1 MIQKNGNDET
11 LFHAGNNEG
20 QLVVMNEKG
29 KTLSLKQC
37 KRSAIFGLLDLGYP
51 YIVVYFP
58 GGNEEYALH
67 KNGDEGC
74 SLQKVYGCTNSGNY
88 SIKRD
93 IEVEED
99 FKWQILK
106 GREEGLYPIER

>member
-1 MIQKNGNDET
+1 MIQKNRNDET
-11 LFHAGNNEG
+11 LFFAGNHEG
-20 QLVVMNEKG
+20 QLVVFNETG
-29 KTLSLKQC
+29 KALALKQC

-93 IEVEED
+93 IEVEGD

-106 GREEGLYPIER
+106 GREEGLCAIER